1 MKIFKINFGSLL
13 TYTPNGTDFEHQKSR
28 KVMISLKN
36 DTPTESGILMSDKI
50 AKIIKEKL
58 ETYPFSDYFNKDTIL
73 IPTPKSS
80 LQQNNDL
87 WVPQRITSSL
97 ERNGLG
103 KNKECLS
110 RETPLPKSSKA
121 FAADRPKASQH
132 YDSMKVKKLS
142 FKPKKIVLV
151 DDVITRGATAL
162 GAINKLESFPDANIH
177 VFAVMRTITNSRS
190 LFCCNELFGVGIKM
204 VSLLK

>member
-80 LQQNNDL
+80 LQHGYWHRETMIFGYLN
-87 WVPQRITSSL
+87 VMTSSTKTIFF
-97 ERNGLG
+97 GL
-103 KNKECLS
+103 NDNFL
-110 RETPLPKSSKA
+110 T
-121 FAADRPKASQH
+121 F
-132 YDSMKVKKLS
+132 
-142 FKPKKIVLV
+142 I
-151 DDVITRGATAL
+151 
-162 GAINKLESFPDANIH
+162 ES
-177 VFAVMRTITNSRS
+177 
-190 LFCCNELFGVGIKM
+190 
-204 VSLLK
+204 